1 MINKEEMENLIE
13 QYGLDIDSNAVS
25 RFDVFSALLV
35 SWNEKMNLTAITQP
49 DEIVIKHFMDCLMI
63 LNYVDI
69 EKGAK
74 CVDVGCGAGFPGLP
88 LLIASPGI
96 EMTFNDALKKG
107 LALLKGC
114 SKSAVLTHSLS
125 TQERKHSAEMSSI
138 VKRLTMRL
146 QGRLRR

>member
-69 EKGAK
+69 E
-74 CVDVGCGAGFPGLP
+74 
-88 LLIASPGI
+88 
-96 EMTFNDALKKG
+96 
-107 LALLKGC
+107 
-114 SKSAVLTHSLS
+114 
-125 TQERKHSAEMSSI
+125 
-138 VKRLTMRL
+138 
-146 QGRLRR
+146 